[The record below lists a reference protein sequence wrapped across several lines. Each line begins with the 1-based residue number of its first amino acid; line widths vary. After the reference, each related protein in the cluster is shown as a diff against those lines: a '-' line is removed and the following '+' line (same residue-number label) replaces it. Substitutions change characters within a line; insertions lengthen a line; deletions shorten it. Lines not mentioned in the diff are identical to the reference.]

1 MLMVCKIR
9 KKVSDLATSSST
21 WGLTCSGRR
30 WTTSWIWVWFWVWCL
45 IITQILKTMTNPTI
59 LINPFVV
66 NVLVLADVIIRL
78 KYEYVHMLIDGANQF
93 DFGKTV
99 SYVAVQI
106 NLTVSPQSKLFQII
120 SSSSL
125 AVPCRLIH
133 IFSPVS
139 TSLISSLNSEQ
150 QPP

>member
-1 MLMVCKIR
+1 MVCKIR
-9 KKVSDLATSSST
+9 KQVSDLATSSST
-21 WGLTCSGRR
+21 RGLTCSGRR
-30 WTTSWIWVWFWVWCL
+30 WTISWIRVWFGVWCL
-45 IITQILKTMTNPTI
+45 IITQILKTMTNSTI

-78 KYEYVHMLIDGANQF
+78 KYEYVHMIINGANQY
-93 DFGKTV
+93 DKTV
-99 SYVAVQI
+99 SCKAVKI

-139 TSLISSLNSEQ
+139 ISLISSLNSEQ